1 MSNTVGF
8 RVNEDERRIL
18 QEISTMYGGNIS
30 KMIKTMIFERIEEDY
45 SLKVI
50 KDYEKEKSK
59 GNLELKHINELWA
72 ELGI

>member
-8 RVNEDERRIL
+8 RVNESEKRIL
-18 QEISTMYGGNIS
+18 KEVSSMYGGNIS

-59 GNLELKHINELWA
+59 GNLELKPINELWA

>member
-50 KDYEKEKSK
+50 KEYENEKSK
-59 GNLELKHINELWA
+59 GNLELKPINELWA